1 MMGCRPARALDL
13 PSNYEVIHQQLPRNG
28 PIVRD
33 TDLRRRNREAQAR
46 WRERHIGRR
55 RTVQRI
61 ANILQRRRWD
71 DEHFE
76 TLGDLLRSLMNR
88 EALRSLRRAL
98 RDQKY
103 ADEEMDAI
111 WREREKNTRAW
122 WLSEHPGRTAA
133 EYNRLLRDQD
143 SEVWDWRRSKGA
155 AEIAA
160 EREAWERDHPGKQY
174 PEHLCGLSDRE
185 YSDYERW
192 RRKQERK
199 SRRT

>member
-1 MMGCRPARALDL
+1 MRRTRGQCVRCVDADHAGYRSTATQPRGASALAGAPYRAA
-13 PSNYEVIHQQLPRNG
+13 
-28 PIVRD
+28 
-33 TDLRRRNREAQAR
+33 AQ
-46 WRERHIGRR
+46 

-103 ADEEMDAI
+103 TDEEMDAI

-174 PEHLCGLSDRE
+174 PEHLCGLSGRE